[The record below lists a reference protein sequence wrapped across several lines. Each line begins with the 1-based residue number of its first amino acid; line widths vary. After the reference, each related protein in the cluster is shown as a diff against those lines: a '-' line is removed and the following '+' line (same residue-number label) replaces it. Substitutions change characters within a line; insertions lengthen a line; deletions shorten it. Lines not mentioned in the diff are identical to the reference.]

1 MRKKV
6 WLKLVSQ
13 RFVTATVAY
22 VPPNASMREIE
33 EVREIEDALEC
44 FADVASLKE
53 LYMRAFPGIKNGK
66 QRVVVKP
73 REGGL
78 PSFFPIRVYKASL
91 FFTGRVS
98 CCPYCEQRDHQGR
111 DCQTK
116 RICRCYTCRATG
128 HLRGHCPG
136 YDRQEKTAH
145 QFVYCAVKIKMKD

>member
-1 MRKKV
+1 
-6 WLKLVSQ
+6 
-13 RFVTATVAY
+13 
-22 VPPNASMREIE
+22 MREIE
-33 EVREIEDALEC
+33 EVREIEDALER

-66 QRVVVKP
+66 QRVVKP

-116 RICRCYTCRATG
+116 ESAGATRAGRQDTYEDIA
-128 HLRGHCPG
+128 RDTT
-136 YDRQEKTAH
+136 DRKRQLTSLCT
-145 QFVYCAVKIKMKD
+145 VP